1 MVTRATM
8 KIPPNEIPIMM
19 VKLSFLSSSL
29 VGTRENKYTGA

>member
-1 MVTRATM
+1 MVIRATM

-19 VKLSFLSSSL
+19 AKLSLLSSSL